1 MTPELERAVKRYR
14 QWFGS
19 YKKSGELIKVQVW
32 LTVNNGCIEF
42 LTLDDSYKV
51 KRIRRNPR
59 VICYLGDKEGPQ
71 IPGTAEI
78 VMGRSAIWRVY
89 RAYWKTHPLI
99 MALIAF
105 SIRRRIENRK
115 QVLIRVHP
123 DEPNPL
129 AGCDRSSSLI
139 QNFSLPL
146 WKLLYP
152 SFAEPI
158 WVHCRRIELDG
169 QCKRSALQPSA
180 FRNTIPSQETRILG
194 ETRRTYR
201 GTDRQKDCALAK
213 RG

>member
-32 LTVNNGCIEF
+32 LTVNNGYIEF

-59 VICYLGDKEGPQ
+59 AICYVGDKEGPQ
-71 IPGTAEI
+71 ISGTAEI
-78 VMGRSAIWRVY
+78 VMGRNAARWVY

-99 MALIAF
+99 MVLIAF
-105 SIRRRIENRK
+105 SIRRRIETRK

-129 AGCDRSSSLI
+129 AG
-139 QNFSLPL
+139 
-146 WKLLYP
+146 
-152 SFAEPI
+152 
-158 WVHCRRIELDG
+158 V
-169 QCKRSALQPSA
+169 
-180 FRNTIPSQETRILG
+180 
-194 ETRRTYR
+194 
-201 GTDRQKDCALAK
+201 TDPAV
-213 RG
+213 